1 MPATWFIYYAPTFS
15 GSVVTVLE
23 DGTEQVDEI
32 KAAPG
37 RLVEGEVQQ
46 AFVRGFRVAHY
57 DLAGGVAVV
66 YTPGPVRLDGWEAK
80 SRDDVAADY
89 GEDVAA
95 KIMGGS

>member
-37 RLVEGEVQQ
+37 QRVDGEVQQ

-57 DLAGGVAVV
+57 DLAGVAVV

-80 SRDDVAADY
+80 TRDEVAADY

-95 KIMGGS
+95 KIMGGV